1 MTEHPTTMFNWPM
14 VPTNRTTFFQM
25 QEIYE
30 EPILESI
37 GELDYDVEIASR
49 NNNDGDVIDSATL
62 STPECRHKNLENVA
76 LVRIVYPD
84 TQMKQM
90 MTLSEFKNVDL
101 LL

>member
-49 NNNDGDVIDSATL
+49 NNNDGDVIGKCIQQHMIGLASNAGIQK
-62 STPECRHKNLENVA
+62 P
-76 LVRIVYPD
+76 
-84 TQMKQM
+84 
-90 MTLSEFKNVDL
+90 
-101 LL
+101 